1 MAAKTSTTTTTL
13 LRLRSSEG
21 KVLVSPAWDGRPSAT
36 AAAAAAPP
44 LETGVPLRA
53 LEKAV
58 LFWVGRALAEAIGG
72 ESGDGDWEAQF
83 LRCLQ
88 QDGLAAEDVAAAVE
102 KLRGIDALAGVVP
115 DFTLAAAAAAHRH
128 PSSSAAPETSA
139 SCHSHSNSR
148 AGDKRQLPLPL
159 QLASPDRAAASR
171 ARGRQRREE
180 EEEEAA
186 DRGHRKTRQAGA
198 AASDDGVQSSGT
210 SAAAAAATTGA
221 SLRGRRGLPELHALQ
236 VNNSET
242 QTLLAWE
249 LLLV

>member
-21 KVLVSPAWDGRPSAT
+21 KVLVAPAWDGRPSAT

-44 LETGVPLRA
+44 LETRVPLRA

-72 ESGDGDWEAQF
+72 KSGDRDWEAHF

-148 AGDKRQLPLPL
+148 AD
-159 QLASPDRAAASR
+159 ASPDRAAASR

>member
-21 KVLVSPAWDGRPSAT
+21 KVLVAPAWDGRPSAT
-36 AAAAAAPP
+36 AAAAAPPP
-44 LETGVPLRA
+44 LETG
-53 LEKAV
+53 AV

-148 AGDKRQLPLPL
+148 AD
-159 QLASPDRAAASR
+159 ASPDRAAASR

-236 VNNSET
+236 VNNSEI

>member
-1 MAAKTSTTTTTL
+1 M
-13 LRLRSSEG
+13 
-21 KVLVSPAWDGRPSAT
+21 LVAPAWDGRPSAT

-44 LETGVPLRA
+44 LETRVPLRA

-72 ESGDGDWEAQF
+72 KSGDGDWEAQF

-148 AGDKRQLPLPL
+148 AD
-159 QLASPDRAAASR
+159 ASPDRAAASR

>member
-21 KVLVSPAWDGRPSAT
+21 KVLVAPAWDGRPSAT

-148 AGDKRQLPLPL
+148 AD
-159 QLASPDRAAASR
+159 ASPDRAAASR

>member
-21 KVLVSPAWDGRPSAT
+21 KVLVAPAWDGRPSAT

-88 QDGLAAEDVAAAVE
+88 QDGLAAED
-102 KLRGIDALAGVVP
+102 L
-115 DFTLAAAAAAHRH
+115 AAHRH

-148 AGDKRQLPLPL
+148 AD
-159 QLASPDRAAASR
+159 ASPDRAAASR

>member
-148 AGDKRQLPLPL
+148 AD
-159 QLASPDRAAASR
+159 ASPDRAAASR